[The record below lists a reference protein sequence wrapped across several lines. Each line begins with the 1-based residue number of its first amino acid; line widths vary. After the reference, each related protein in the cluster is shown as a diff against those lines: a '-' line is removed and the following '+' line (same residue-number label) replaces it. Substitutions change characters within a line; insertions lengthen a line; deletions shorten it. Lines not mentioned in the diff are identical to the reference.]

1 MSIRSFVVWLQ
12 YNGHYCSFKEQIH
25 SPKCR
30 FLGLFFL
37 FLLKFDC
44 FVVFQRVHRVCFTF
58 YLYLPLPFLI
68 CLRFLYL
75 SFLWRR
81 REWLLFIAS
90 ADCSQP
96 SIFSYFYLI
105 VKCSN
110 RIARELNASPPQSR
124 VLCAFFA
131 RSFFRDRWKIERRW
145 TVYRVSKEIILVPVC
160 PIITTQIHRLSIAE
174 LHLHWVILMLFEIR
188 YQELRSVSLIKTTA
202 GSVFL
207 WILKRTT

>member
-25 SPKCR
+25 SLKSR

-105 VKCSN
+105 VERTD
-110 RIARELNASPPQSR
+110 RIERELDVRTKRETRPAAPISFALPPPSR
-124 VLCAFFA
+124 VLRARFFFCV
-131 RSFFRDRWKIERRW
+131 RGWKMERLW
-145 TVYRVSKEIILVPVC
+145 TV
-160 PIITTQIHRLSIAE
+160 
-174 LHLHWVILMLFEIR
+174 
-188 YQELRSVSLIKTTA
+188 
-202 GSVFL
+202 
-207 WILKRTT
+207 